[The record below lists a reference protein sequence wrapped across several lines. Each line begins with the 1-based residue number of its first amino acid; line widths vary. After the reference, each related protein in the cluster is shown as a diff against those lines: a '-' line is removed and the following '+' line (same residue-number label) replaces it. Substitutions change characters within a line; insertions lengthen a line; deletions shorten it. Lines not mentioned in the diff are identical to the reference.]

1 MPTLSADREMPFVAH
16 LRELRWRLILSLYA
30 FAIAAVLGYFLYHGY
45 MRWLL
50 RPFGETLYVTEL
62 TTAFMMRLRISIYA
76 GFIISLPVHLYNL
89 IAFIAPALSPRERRI
104 LGLFLGG
111 SLLLTATAIAIG
123 YYQILPLSI
132 KFLVSDELRPEGV
145 DTMLRFQDAVS
156 FVVQLMFAF
165 VLLFQLPL
173 LMLVLM
179 ACNVVSRRFF
189 LKFGRYFII
198 VIFILAAIFSPP
210 DWISQVGLA
219 LPLTC
224 FYYLAILIA
233 KIAGFGHAD
242 D

>member
-1 MPTLSADREMPFVAH
+1 MPFIEH
-16 LRELRWRLILSLYA
+16 LRELRRRLMISLYA
-30 FAIAAVLGYFLYHGY
+30 FGLGAVLGYLLYHGY
-45 MRWLL
+45 MGWLL
-50 RPFGETLYVTEL
+50 APFNEPLYVTEL
-62 TTAFMMRLRISIYA
+62 TSAFMMRLRISFYA
-76 GFIISLPVHLYNL
+76 GFLISLPVHLYNL
-89 IAFIAPALSPRERRI
+89 IAFIVPALSRRERRI
-104 LGLFLGG
+104 LGFFLGG
-111 SLLLTATAIAIG
+111 SLLLTACAIAIG

-132 KFLVSDELRPEGV
+132 KFLVNPELRPAGV
-145 DTMLRFQDAVS
+145 ETMLRFQDAVS

-189 LKFGRYFII
+189 LKFGRYFIV
-198 VIFILAAIFSPP
+198 VIFILAAVFSPP
-210 DWISQVGLA
+210 DWISQIGLA
-219 LPLTC
+219 LPLTA

>member
-1 MPTLSADREMPFVAH
+1 MPFVEH
-16 LRELRWRLILSLYA
+16 LRELRRRLMISLWA
-30 FAIAAVLGYFLYHGY
+30 FALGAILGYVLYHGY
-45 MRWLL
+45 MAWLL
-50 RPFGETLYVTEL
+50 RPFNEPLYVTEL
-62 TTAFMMRLRISIYA
+62 TSAFMMRLRISFYA
-76 GFIISLPVHLYNL
+76 GFILSLPVHLYN
-89 IAFIAPALSPRERRI
+89 IVAFIVPALSPRERRI
-104 LGLFLGG
+104 LGFFVAG
-111 SLLLTATAIAIG
+111 SLVLTGTAIAIG

-132 KFLVSDELRPEGV
+132 RFLVSPELRPDGV
-145 DTMLRFQDAVS
+145 ETMLRFQDAVS

-179 ACNVVSRRFF
+179 ACGVVTRRFF

-210 DWISQVGLA
+210 DWISQIGLA

-233 KIAGFGHAD
+233 KIAGFGNAD